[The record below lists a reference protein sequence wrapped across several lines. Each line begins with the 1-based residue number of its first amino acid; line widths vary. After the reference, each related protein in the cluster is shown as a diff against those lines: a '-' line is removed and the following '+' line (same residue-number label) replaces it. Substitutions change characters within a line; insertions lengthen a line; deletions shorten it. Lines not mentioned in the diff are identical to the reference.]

1 MEEKDKMDKELTIR
15 FLTKEA
21 IKPQDGSAHKD
32 RLWDA
37 IRKANRDVMTGART
51 ENIPQYVDSNK
62 NGNNKTLE
70 KLYKKIKGEKGSL
83 YSDLLIE
90 NLQNDNDEN
99 IEFAA
104 IQKLVNMTLKYLIV
118 LNECECIT
126 PAFNICEEKCDCPVD
141 SIILKKLKKINK
153 IKHKCWTQIE
163 DHEYTDIQKEI
174 RAYLENKYPQKTCG
188 NIWFDFLMWKVD

>member
-1 MEEKDKMDKELTIR
+1 MDKELTIR

-21 IKPQDGSAHKD
+21 IKPQDGSSHKD
-32 RLWDA
+32 RIWDA
-37 IRKANRDVMTGART
+37 IRKAHRDVMTGART
-51 ENIPQYVDSNK
+51 ENISRYVDSYK

-70 KLYKKIKGEKGSL
+70 NLYKKIKGEKGSL

-90 NLQNDNDEN
+90 NLKNDNDEN
-99 IEFAA
+99 IEFAE

-141 SIILKKLKKINK
+141 STILKKLGRINGNP
-153 IKHKCWTQIE
+153 HKCWTNMDESDYIDVQNEIQTYLKK
-163 DHEYTDIQKEI
+163 EYPKGTH
-174 RAYLENKYPQKTCG
+174 G

>member
-70 KLYKKIKGEKGSL
+70 NLYKKIKDEKGSL
-83 YSDLLIE
+83 YSDLLIK
-90 NLQNDNDEN
+90 NLQKDKDVNV
-99 IEFAA
+99 EFAA

-141 SIILKKLKKINK
+141 SIILEKLGRINGNP
-153 IKHKCWTQIE
+153 HKCWTNMHESDYIDVQIE
-163 DHEYTDIQKEI
+163 IQTYLKKE
-174 RAYLENKYPQKTCG
+174 YPQDTHG